1 MPNPPPINLGPY
13 VLNAPTEVEKGHI
26 RESLDLGSASLLQGN
41 FLDTNR
47 LVFTDPN
54 NSQRTITLDK
64 TQLNGSAA
72 DRLRIARVVNVTG
85 DVTTTSPAPVFDGTS
100 DLYIPIT
107 INAGTIN
114 ESKLATDAVVG
125 SKIKNG
131 TITPNKLSGT
141 FPDWGNAGVLYIKQP
156 AIELGSG
163 ITANGN
169 SFIDFHSSFPLVDYD
184 ARIWRRPGV
193 DGAFDILN
201 VGTGNINIGGG
212 LSVGSDD
219 TVTST
224 RQVIGVIE
232 ITGNQINT
240 TAQYPV
246 GQPANVELALNYEN
260 SDGTIA
266 TFLNTTVF
274 DGKRATVAKFFGD
287 TKTLETYGPCRS
299 ITNGQVGWATAGL
312 ESRSA
317 TGNALVALH
326 AGGTGGTATLLR
338 HVRGGDGLEVRDAG
352 DGDYAPLKASKI
364 TATNDTIINNA
375 APTLILQDTDS
386 RSGMIR
392 VNGNIFFVLRG
403 KATNST
409 EWETLNNGL
418 HPLQINLDD
427 YYATFG
433 GGAKVNGTLS
443 VTGDVI
449 AYSTSDKNLKNNI
462 KNIDEPLNKLQKING
477 VTFDWDTSKQE
488 IYSGSD
494 IGVIAQEIEQ
504 VLPDA
509 VCTREDGYKAVKY
522 EKIVPLLIESVKE
535 LTALVET
542 LQAKIANLEN

>member
-1 MPNPPPINLGPY
+1 
-13 VLNAPTEVEKGHI
+13 
-26 RESLDLGSASLLQGN
+26 
-41 FLDTNR
+41 
-47 LVFTDPN
+47 
-54 NSQRTITLDK
+54 
-64 TQLNGSAA
+64 
-72 DRLRIARVVNVTG
+72 
-85 DVTTTSPAPVFDGTS
+85 
-100 DLYIPIT
+100 
-107 INAGTIN
+107 
-114 ESKLATDAVVG
+114 
-125 SKIKNG
+125 
-131 TITPNKLSGT
+131 
-141 FPDWGNAGVLYIKQP
+141 
-156 AIELGSG
+156 
-163 ITANGN
+163 
-169 SFIDFHSSFPLVDYD
+169 
-184 ARIWRRPGV
+184 
-193 DGAFDILN
+193 
-201 VGTGNINIGGG
+201 
-212 LSVGSDD
+212 
-219 TVTST
+219 
-224 RQVIGVIE
+224 
-232 ITGNQINT
+232 
-240 TAQYPV
+240 
-246 GQPANVELALNYEN
+246 
-260 SDGTIA
+260 
-266 TFLNTTVF
+266 
-274 DGKRATVAKFFGD
+274 
-287 TKTLETYGPCRS
+287 
-299 ITNGQVGWATAGL
+299 
-312 ESRSA
+312 
-317 TGNALVALH
+317 
-326 AGGTGGTATLLR
+326 
-338 HVRGGDGLEVRDAG
+338 VRDAG

-392 VNGNIFFVLRG
+392 VNGSTFFVLRG
-403 KATNST
+403 KAANST
-409 EWETLNNGL
+409 EWETLNNL

>member
-47 LVFTDPN
+47 LVFTDPTN
-54 NSQRTITLDK
+54 DQRTITLDK

-72 DRLRIARVVNVTG
+72 ERLRIARIVNVTG
-85 DVTTTSPAPVFDGTS
+85 HVTTTSPAPVFDGTE
-100 DLYIPIT
+100 DLYIPVT
-107 INAGTIN
+107 INDGVIS
-114 ESKLATDAVVG
+114 ESMLATDAVVG

-141 FPDWGNAGVLYIKQP
+141 FPDWGNAGTLFIKQP

-193 DGAFDILN
+193 NGALDILN

-246 GQPANVELALNYEN
+246 GQPANVEIALNYEN

-317 TGNALVALH
+317 TGNALVSLH
-326 AGGTGGTATLLR
+326 AAGSTATLLR
-338 HVRGGDGLEVRDAG
+338 HVRGLAGLEVRDAG
-352 DGDYAPLKASKI
+352 DTDYAPLKASKI
-364 TATNDTIINNA
+364 TATSDITINEGS
-375 APTLILQDTDS
+375 PTLILQDTNH
-386 RSGMIR
+386 RSGMIH
-392 VNGNIFFVLRG
+392 VNSNTFYVLRG
-403 KATNST
+403 SNVNST
-409 EWETLNNGL
+409 TWETINGRW
-418 HPLQINLDD
+418 PLEINLENNN
-427 YYATFG
+427 AVFG
-433 GGAKVNGTLS
+433 GDVNAGSFTSRSS
-443 VTGDVI
+443 V
-449 AYSTSDKNLKNNI
+449 
-462 KNIDEPLNKLQKING
+462 
-477 VTFDWDTSKQE
+477 
-488 IYSGSD
+488 
-494 IGVIAQEIEQ
+494 
-504 VLPDA
+504 
-509 VCTREDGYKAVKY
+509 RYKKD
-522 EKIVPLLIESVKE
+522 IVPLQDSLSKVNSLNGVSYVWKDTEKSDVGLIAEEVHEIYPELVHKTSSDEVEGVEYGKLTAVLIEAIKE
-535 LTALVET
+535 LTKRVVE
-542 LQAKIANLEN
+542 LEKQLEKR